1 MQIKHRTHETAKT
14 EGITDTKIQHQLKNQ
29 FDLATFTSENKAI
42 GENKQHQQLKREK
55 KHGKNIILKF

>member
-29 FDLATFTSENKAI
+29 FDLATLITSENKAI
-42 GENKQHQQLKREK
+42 VK
-55 KHGKNIILKF
+55 K